1 MKFFQIK
8 KGNESDYKNLLSIFA
23 ELNVQ
28 SFSELSECQQ
38 KELVGAWMSEDD
50 NEDEVLNCLLE
61 IKNSG
66 VLAEAMYESIK
77 PRDLGDVIIQKFMS
91 GDVIRSINLD
101 LDEAFGEHLMSLDN
115 YQSNEK
121 ELIEIDNKHR
131 QYGLDKLAHQ
141 RMGI

>member
-1 MKFFQIK
+1 
-8 KGNESDYKNLLSIFA
+8 
-23 ELNVQ
+23 
-28 SFSELSECQQ
+28 
-38 KELVGAWMSEDD
+38 MSEDD
-50 NEDEVLNCLLE
+50 NEDEVLNCLLD

>member
-38 KELVGAWMSEDD
+38 KELLGAWMSEDD
-50 NEDEVLNCLLE
+50 NEDEVLNCLLD

-77 PRDLGDVIIQKFMS
+77 PRDLGDVIIHKFMS

-101 LDEAFGEHLMSLDN
+101 LDEAFGEHLMSLDG
-115 YQSNEK
+115 YKSDDD
-121 ELIEIDNKHR
+121 ELRKADNLDR
-131 QYGLDKLAHQ
+131 LYGLNKVTHQ

>member
-50 NEDEVLNCLLE
+50 NEDEVLNCLLD

-101 LDEAFGEHLMSLDN
+101 LDEAFGEHLMSLDK
-115 YQSNEK
+115 YSSDEDAHR
-121 ELIEIDNKHR
+121 LIDNIDRVK
-131 QYGLDKLAHQ
+131 YA
-141 RMGI
+141 RMGF